1 MKKFMSVIF
10 IAMLI
15 MTLAAVTA
23 FADAN
28 NDLTDYKFGFSA
40 GTTTES
46 SADFGYSENYK
57 KKLSSSI
64 DYIEVR
70 YSVSESAVSYTNLFA
85 ARKQGGNYIGSK
97 WIKPNVGYMPTNG
110 GCSAGAY
117 YAPCG
122 RGNSKYS
129 KNLGITQITVNGQF
143 KVH

>member
-1 MKKFMSVIF
+1 MKKFMSVFF
-10 IAMLI
+10 IALLL
-15 MTLAAVTA
+15 MTLAATTA
-23 FADAN
+23 FAVSG
-28 NDLTDYKFGFSA
+28 NDTTDYKFGFAA

-46 SADFGYSENYK
+46 SADFGYSDNYK

-64 DYIEVR
+64 NYIEVK

-85 ARKQGGNYIGSK
+85 AHKQNGNYIGSK
-97 WIKPNVGYMPTNG
+97 WIKPNSGYYPTNG
-110 GCSAGAY
+110 GCTAGAY

-129 KNLGITQITVNGQF
+129 QNLGITRITVDGQF